1 MLRALFVS
9 AFYVRAFYVSAFY
22 VSAFYVSAFYVS
34 AFYVSAFYVSG
45 LFVGGPLRY
54 PLYSSRDEISLEC
67 FSYRVAKNTFSN
79 GLEDFMTSVFELRHK
94 RA

>member
-1 MLRALFVS
+1 LLRALIATSPHCYEPSLLRALF
-9 AFYVRAFYVSAFY
+9 
-22 VSAFYVSAFYVS
+22 
-34 AFYVSAFYVSG
+34 VSAFYVSG